1 MKSIKGKKVSV
12 IIPAFN
18 EAEHIEDNLNE
29 VIRTFDDFKCDYEI
43 ILVDDGSH
51 DRTYAVAREVVK
63 KNGSKRVFIK
73 KNYDNYGKGRALKKG
88 VRYANGE
95 YIIFLDADMDLH
107 PAQLDTF
114 FDIMQL
120 TGADVVIGSKQHPN
134 SQLNYPWHRKIIS
147 NGYYFF
153 IKLMFGLPL
162 HDTQTGIKLFK
173 VEVLKKVMPQI
184 VIKQFA
190 FDLEILANAHRNGY
204 QIEEAPIILDSQRT
218 FGRIGLW
225 AVWKTGL
232 DTLAI
237 FYRMFIIKYYDRFK
251 DNDGRNFKPRRNG
264 LRKKQNMG
272 KRLVE
277 RYKMLM

>member
-173 VEVLKKVMPQI
+173 AEVLKKVMPQI